1 MLTEW
6 IGGAALRTLIF
17 WFFRAGVTCM
27 KADTEVKE
35 YRDIQES
42 CCQCCK
48 DGHRAG
54 IFQRSCTLPF
64 AENEYCSVSFKT
76 CCEQGEYLLF
86 FIDKKCI
93 LLELTKISWFCFLV
107 TLHLH

>member
-1 MLTEW
+1 MVW
-6 IGGAALRTLIF
+6 VILIRKSLNYIYQLETVNNNF
-17 WFFRAGVTCM
+17 LCRAGVTCV
-27 KADTEVKE
+27 KAETEVKE

-54 IFQRSCTLPF
+54 IFQQSCTLPF

-76 CCEQGEYLLF
+76 CCQQGEYRNWRFNVVLW
-86 FIDKKCI
+86 
-93 LLELTKISWFCFLV
+93 ES
-107 TLHLH
+107 